1 MQKKQRIKIANHSA
15 EAALFTRRVLVIFL
29 LISIA
34 ISALIS
40 NMYFLQVTS
49 YKKYQTRSNDNRIK
63 VEPIPPTRGLIYDT
77 NGIILAENKSVY
89 SLKVVVKKASNLK
102 NELKA
107 LTKLLSL
114 TDLELINFKK
124 NNYRS
129 KSFKAITIRTALS
142 QKDVALFTA
151 NRHHFKGF
159 LIQADLQRYYRFGD
173 TFTHVIGYVSKMNIK
188 DKQTIKKD
196 GEQKRYRGTN
206 YIGKRGIEKYYESLL
221 HGEPGQQQVEV
232 NSWGKVIRTLSY
244 TPQIPGKDIKLNLDL
259 RLQLKAQELL
269 RNQRGS
275 IVVMNVNTG
284 AILALVSNPS
294 YDPNLFV
301 QGITIK
307 QYDELLQS
315 RGRPLLNR
323 ATQGHY
329 APASTIKPEMA
340 LLALNTGVITEHTTI
355 NDPGWW
361 IVPGSKRRF
370 RDWKQ
375 WGHGPHVDVYQA
387 IRESCDTFFYKTAY
401 KVGIDR
407 INPFMEEFGFG
418 KYSGIDINEES
429 YSIMPSRDWKNARF
443 KKPWYDGDTISIGIG
458 QGYWTVTPIQLV
470 KATAAL
476 ATHGKVLKP
485 TILQSVLSRNGSLPL
500 PPQNFPAII
509 LKNKNYWNI
518 VLKGMHEV
526 VSSPVGTGF
535 RSFKTASYTVA
546 GKSGT
551 AQVVSIKEG
560 QHFTKYKILLHRKD
574 NALFVAFAPYENP
587 EIAVSAILE
596 NAGGGSSK
604 AAPMVR
610 KILDEYFNNKNKTT
624 SFH

>member
-1 MQKKQRIKIANHSA
+1 MANHSA

-49 YKKYQTRSNDNRIK
+49 YKKYKTRSNENRIK

-114 TDLELINFKK
+114 TDLELNTFKK

-129 KSFKAITIRTALS
+129 KSFKSITIRTALS
-142 QKDVALFTA
+142 QKDVAVFTA

-159 LIQADLQRYYRFGD
+159 SIQADLQRYYRFGD
-173 TFTHVIGYVSKMNIK
+173 TFTHVLGYVSKMNAK
-188 DKQTIKKD
+188 DKQRIEKN
-196 GEQKRYRGTN
+196 GEQRRYRGTN

-244 TPQIPGKDIKLNLDL
+244 TPPTPGKDIKLNIDL
-259 RLQLKAQELL
+259 RLQLKAQQLL

-275 IVVMNVNTG
+275 IVVINVNTG
-284 AILALVSNPS
+284 AVLTLLSNPS

-301 QGITIK
+301 QGMTIK
-307 QYDELLQS
+307 QYDKLLQS
-315 RGRPLLNR
+315 RDRPLLNR
-323 ATQGHY
+323 ATQGRY

-375 WGHGPHVDVYQA
+375 WGHGTHVDVFQA
-387 IRESCDTFFYKTAY
+387 IKQSCDTFFYKAAY
-401 KVGIDR
+401 QIGIDR
-407 INPFMEEFGFG
+407 INPFMEKFGFG
-418 KYSGIDINEES
+418 KYSGIDLNEES

-443 KKPWYDGDTISIGIG
+443 KKPWYDGDTVSIGIG
-458 QGYWTVTPIQLV
+458 QGYWTVTPIQLT

-476 ATHGKVLKP
+476 ATHGKVVKP

-500 PPQNFPAII
+500 PPEDYPSII

-518 VLKGMHEV
+518 VLKGMYAV
-526 VSSPVGTGF
+526 VSSPTGTGF
-535 RSFKTASYTVA
+535 RAFRTAYYTVA

-551 AQVVSIKEG
+551 AQVVAIKEG
-560 QHFTKYKILLHRKD
+560 QHFTKYKVLLHRKD

-587 EIAVSAILE
+587 EIAVTVILE

-610 KILDEYFNNKNKTT
+610 KILDEYFNNKNKKT

>member
-1 MQKKQRIKIANHSA
+1 
-15 EAALFTRRVLVIFL
+15 
-29 LISIA
+29 
-34 ISALIS
+34 
-40 NMYFLQVTS
+40 MYFLQVTS
-49 YKKYQTRSNDNRIK
+49 YKKYKTRSNENRIK

-114 TDLELINFKK
+114 TDLELNTFKK

-129 KSFKAITIRTALS
+129 KSFKSITIRTALS
-142 QKDVALFTA
+142 QKDVAVFTA

-159 LIQADLQRYYRFGD
+159 SIQADLQRYYRFGD
-173 TFTHVIGYVSKMNIK
+173 TFTHVLGYVSKMNAK
-188 DKQTIKKD
+188 DKQRIEKN
-196 GEQKRYRGTN
+196 GEQRRYRGTN

-244 TPQIPGKDIKLNLDL
+244 TPPTPGKDIKLNIDL
-259 RLQLKAQELL
+259 RLQLKAQQLL

-275 IVVMNVNTG
+275 IVVINVNTG
-284 AILALVSNPS
+284 AVLTLLSNPS

-301 QGITIK
+301 QGMTIK
-307 QYDELLQS
+307 QYDKLLQS
-315 RGRPLLNR
+315 RDRPLLNR
-323 ATQGHY
+323 ATQGRY

-375 WGHGPHVDVYQA
+375 WGHGTHVDVFQA
-387 IRESCDTFFYKTAY
+387 IKQSCDTFFYKAAY
-401 KVGIDR
+401 QIGIDR
-407 INPFMEEFGFG
+407 INPFMEKFGFG
-418 KYSGIDINEES
+418 KYSGIDLNEES

-443 KKPWYDGDTISIGIG
+443 KKPWYDGDTVSIGIG
-458 QGYWTVTPIQLV
+458 QGYWTVTPIQLT

-476 ATHGKVLKP
+476 ATHGKVVKP

-500 PPQNFPAII
+500 PPEDYPSII

-518 VLKGMHEV
+518 VLKGMYAV
-526 VSSPVGTGF
+526 VSSPTGTGF
-535 RSFKTASYTVA
+535 RAFRTAYYTVA

-551 AQVVSIKEG
+551 AQVVAIKEG
-560 QHFTKYKILLHRKD
+560 QHFTKYKVLLHRKD

-587 EIAVSAILE
+587 EIAVTVILE

-610 KILDEYFNNKNKTT
+610 KILDEYFNNKNKKT